1 MFQNILVPIDFSEDS
16 YYALEHAIKLA
27 EKFNSTLFILHVNHD
42 ESMLYHYLSE
52 EEFEEIRKRA
62 LNEAKKQLE
71 MLNQKFP
78 KLKDIDHNYNVRR
91 GVPYV
96 EIIEEIES
104 KPIDLVI
111 IGSHGRT
118 GAKRFFFG
126 GTAEKVARR
135 AKTNI
140 MITRRY
146 DFEEN

>member
-16 YYALEHAIKLA
+16 YYALEHGIEIA
-27 EKFNSTLFILHVNHD
+27 EKFGSRLYILHVNHD
-42 ESMLYHYLSE
+42 ESLLFHYLSE
-52 EEFEEIRKRA
+52 EEFEEIRKKA
-62 LNEAKKQLE
+62 YNEAKKQLE
-71 MLNQKFP
+71 MLKERFP
-78 KLKDIDHNYNVRR
+78 KLSKVQHSYSVRR
-91 GVPYV
+91 GIPYV

-118 GAKRFFFG
+118 GAKKFFFG

-140 MITRRY
+140 LITRR
-146 DFEEN
+146 N